1 MIEDNS
7 GNTTQLNPP
16 LKILFINLLS
26 QLK

>member
-16 LKILFINLLS
+16 LKILYINLLS